1 LTYIYKNKKHNVLP
15 DFKVENKLYEIKGD
29 HFIKD
34 DGTWQCPYNH
44 LADDM
49 YEAKH
54 QCLIKN
60 NVIILTSKDYVK
72 YNNYII

>member
-1 LTYIYKNKKHNVLP
+1 MP

-29 HFIKD
+29 QFLKP

-44 LADDM
+44 LVDDV

-60 NVIILTSKDYVK
+60 NVNILYKEDYKK
-72 YNNYII
+72 YLNYVTQ